1 MPEQGQIVDYGDVL
15 EKKEDSGRQSAEEQ
29 IVNAADGEAR
39 AQAEKKEPEKRSAMA
54 AAVIQQSTR

>member
-1 MPEQGQIVDYGDVL
+1 VDYGDVL

-29 IVNAADGEAR
+29 IVNEADGEAR
-39 AQAEKKEPEKRSAMA
+39 VQAEKEEQEKRSAMA